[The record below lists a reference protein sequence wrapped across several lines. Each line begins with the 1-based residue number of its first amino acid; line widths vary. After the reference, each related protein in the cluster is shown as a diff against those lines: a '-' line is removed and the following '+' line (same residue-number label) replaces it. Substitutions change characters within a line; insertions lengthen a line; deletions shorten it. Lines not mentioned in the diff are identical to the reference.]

1 MNNNQVKTSIPNVID
16 LDDLDKSE
24 QDNTEDILF
33 NEGEKKIFELQTL
46 VDESIEALETELD
59 SLEGEEDTTDDKI
72 DELTYKKDAYEM
84 IKSKFFQR
92 EFTSD
97 PNVRINN
104 IKVFIKSRRVRLDL
118 YLKNVNNTIVKG
130 DIDGIEAKAKTEV
143 FDLIVDSVET
153 ATENAL
159 SVADNAMGAIIPKS
173 ETSSES
179 ASRLSDLLTKI
190 DNNESIEDEANE
202 KERSAY
208 EQADMK
214 GKIDILYAKCL
225 AKAEKKDG
233 EPDGIVRG
241 YIEDV
246 YNPEDTILDEANL
259 YLNLLILTRMQE
271 FEIMDW
277 EFTDSISVAD
287 SAEYDTSHKWW
298 TDIMTDTSLTED
310 ERVVK
315 IVDKSFGLAF
325 YSAMVTKMTQNFDR
339 VTYSD
344 KDFKLKMVLD
354 DDDTITKE
362 EHFLDMLIKR
372 TEPNSVLM
380 VSSDMEEYIHVD
392 EPAREEF
399 GHNDKI
405 VYMGKCQNRNVYSVD
420 ADEIKGMKGFSK
432 GVIYINSGNSYVV
445 NPTKPLAFFNTI
457 ENPYLKR
464 PLIKLFSMGD
474 FEFKMASTT
483 IMFVDN
489 LGDL

>member
-1 MNNNQVKTSIPNVID
+1 MNNNQGKTSIPNVID
-16 LDDLDKSE
+16 LDELEKTE
-24 QDNTEDILF
+24 QDTTEDILF
-33 NEGEKKIFELQTL
+33 NEGEKKIFDLQTL
-46 VDESIEALETELD
+46 VDTELENLEE
-59 SLEGEEDTTDDKI
+59 SLEEENLNGVSDDMI
-72 DELTYKKDAYEM
+72 DELTYKKEAYEM

-92 EFTSD
+92 EYTSD
-97 PNVRINN
+97 PNERIDN

-118 YLKNVNNTIVKG
+118 YLKGINNTIVKG
-130 DIDGIEAKAKTEV
+130 DVDGIEAKAKTEV
-143 FDLIVDSVET
+143 FDYIVDSVET
-153 ATENAL
+153 ATDNAL
-159 SVADNAMGAIIPKS
+159 NVANNATEAIIPKS

-179 ASRLSDLLTKI
+179 ATRLSDLLSKI
-190 DNNESIEDEANE
+190 DNNESIIDEE
-202 KERSAY
+202 KQKEISAY
-208 EQADMK
+208 DQADMK

-225 AKAEKKDG
+225 VKAEQKDG

-271 FEIMDW
+271 FDIMDW
-277 EFTDSISVAD
+277 DFTDSISNAD
-287 SAEYDTSHKWW
+287 SAEYDTSNKWW
-298 TDIMTDTSLTED
+298 TEIMTDSALTED
-310 ERVVK
+310 ERIVK

-325 YSAMVTKMTQNFDR
+325 YSAMVTKMTQNMDR

-354 DDDTITKE
+354 DNDTITKE

-380 VSSDMEEYIHVD
+380 VSSDMEEYVHID

-405 VYMGKCQNRNVYSVD
+405 VYMGKLQNRNVYSVN
-420 ADEIKGMKGFSK
+420 ADEIKGMKGFAK
-432 GVIYINSGNSYVV
+432 GVIYINSGNSYIV